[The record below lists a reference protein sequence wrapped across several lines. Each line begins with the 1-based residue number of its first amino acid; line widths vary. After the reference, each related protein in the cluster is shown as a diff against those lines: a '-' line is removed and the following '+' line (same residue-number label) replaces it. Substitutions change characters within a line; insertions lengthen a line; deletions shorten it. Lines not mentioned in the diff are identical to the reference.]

1 MAGGVEGE
9 GGDLTDQPRLPFGGD
24 WTEEKLRAVKAYLD
38 AYVKV
43 MKNQPFVTTYIDAFA
58 GTGTVALRDV
68 GDSGEPLFPEL
79 ADEDA
84 GRYLVGSARQALQVS
99 PPFHEYLFIEQS
111 GGNVAQLEAM
121 TRDFPE
127 LRDCI
132 SIEKDEANRRVQAI
146 CAGWDWRKH
155 RAVLFLDPFGMQVE
169 WATIEA
175 VAATKA
181 IDMWYLFPVGA
192 VCRCMPRGGQPPEGW
207 EDRIDSVLGT
217 PHWRDL
223 FYAVSQSQTLM
234 GEESCLERTATYRD
248 VCEFFTQRLRGA
260 FADVVASDEP
270 LRNGRGSPMFLLFF
284 AVANPSG
291 KAREI
296 AMRIAS
302 HILKMKG

>member
-1 MAGGVEGE
+1 M
-9 GGDLTDQPRLPFGGD
+9 TDQPQLPFGGD
-24 WTEEKLRAVKAYLD
+24 WTEEKLRAVRAYLA
-38 AYVKV
+38 AYVNV
-43 MKNQPFVTTYIDAFA
+43 MKNQPFATTYIDAFA

-68 GDSGEPLFPEL
+68 DDSGEPLFPEL
-79 ADEDA
+79 ANEEA
-84 GRYLVGSARQALQVS
+84 GRYLVGSARLALEVS
-99 PPFHEYLFIEQS
+99 PPFQEYLFIEQS
-111 GGNVAQLEAM
+111 GGNVTQLEAM
-121 TRDFPE
+121 TREFPE
-127 LRDCI
+127 LRNRI

-146 CAGWDWRKH
+146 CADWDWRSH

-181 IDMWYLFPVGA
+181 IDLWYLFPIGA
-192 VCRCMPRGGQPPEGW
+192 VCRCMPRSGRPPEGW

-217 PHWRDL
+217 PDWRDL
-223 FYAVSQSQTLM
+223 FYAVSQSQTLL
-234 GEESCLERTATYRD
+234 GEESCLARTATYRD

-260 FADVVASDEP
+260 FADAVASDEP

-284 AVANPSG
+284 AVANPSE

-296 AMRIAS
+296 AIRIAS